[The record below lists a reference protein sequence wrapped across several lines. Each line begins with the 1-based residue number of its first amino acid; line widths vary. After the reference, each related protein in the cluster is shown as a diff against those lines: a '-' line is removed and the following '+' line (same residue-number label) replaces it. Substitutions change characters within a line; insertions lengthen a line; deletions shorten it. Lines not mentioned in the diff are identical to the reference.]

1 MAFFCGLCQKIGL
14 RRTIKSAIG
23 KCAIFF
29 PLPALALIFV
39 SLWQQWP
46 VVAPLCHAGDIQVCG
61 WLQHSHRMWNSLPRS
76 ALGGQSTALIV
87 NYLYKQEAIG
97 KVTKRWA
104 NSSWSLNADH
114 HNGNGRIRL
123 HHESVGFLAM
133 LWPVTNPLKSNDE
146 SKAHSESINM
156 HESALA
162 LKVRYIC
169 SRFVWGHTELCRGRK

>member
-14 RRTIKSAIG
+14 RRTIKGAIG

-29 PLPALALIFV
+29 PLPALALYV

-46 VVAPLCHAGDIQVCG
+46 VVARLCHAGDIQVCG

-104 NSSWSLNADH
+104 KSSWSLNADH
-114 HNGNGRIRL
+114 NKGNGRIRL
-123 HHESVGFLAM
+123 HHQSVGFLAM

-169 SRFVWGHTELCRGRK
+169 SLFVWGHTELCRGRK